1 MNHRKKLETVL
12 NYIINEEH
20 EEAEKL
26 LHQVIVE
33 KSRSIYE
40 SLIAE
45 EGEEHK
51 PEHEIGD
58 EAKDNFELD
67 VKAPMDGENEEDEA
81 ALGVEEDEE
90 CAIEDRVDD
99 LEASLAQLT
108 AEFEELLKDEEGEL
122 DPTGHEMHPDLK
134 TMPALDAVPEV
145 DESMRDPMMEATE
158 FLKKVAAPKNAEDGS
173 VNKKSVYSKEKK
185 PNFGGE
191 PVDFDKG
198 GAESGPGKVGAED
211 AKAPDNVD
219 MKYSKGKAPHEKP
232 SNEDKAGNKSP
243 LSKSPRKLQ

>member
-40 SLIAE
+40 GLIAE

-58 EAKDNFELD
+58 EQRDNFEMD
-67 VKAPMDGENEEDEA
+67 VKAPEA
-81 ALGVEEDEE
+81 GDEE
-90 CAIEDRVDD
+90 NPMDPAVDEPETIENRVDD

-108 AEFEELLKDEEGEL
+108 AEFEELLKDETDEVNPEGQA
-122 DPTGHEMHPDLK
+122 MHPDLK
-134 TMPALDAVPEV
+134 DMPGLDVPGV
-145 DESMRDPMMEATE
+145 DEGMHDPMMEATE
-158 FLKKVAAPKNAEDGS
+158 FLKKVAAPKNAEDAG
-173 VNKKSVYSKEKK
+173 VNKKSTVNTAKK
-185 PNFGGE
+185 PSFGGE
-191 PVDFDKG
+191 PTDFDKG
-198 GAESGPGKVGAED
+198 GTETGPGKVSAKDANAANNLKTKTGNEKAKHLKPED
-211 AKAPDNVD
+211 DK
-219 MKYSKGKAPHEKP
+219 
-232 SNEDKAGNKSP
+232 SNNKSP
-243 LSKSPRKLQ
+243 LSKSPRPQ